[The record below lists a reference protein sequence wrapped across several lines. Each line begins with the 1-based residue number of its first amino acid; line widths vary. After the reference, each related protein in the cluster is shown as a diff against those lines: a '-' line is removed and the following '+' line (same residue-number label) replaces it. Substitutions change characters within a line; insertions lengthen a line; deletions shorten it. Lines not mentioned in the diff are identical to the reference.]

1 MATLSPLAVPPPA
14 DPDYPETDGKPI
26 GETDFHITAILTL
39 LQLLRDFFAPEEQV
53 YVGGDMMFYYEKDN
67 PKAVRAPDV
76 FVVKGIGKHK
86 RRIYKLWEERALP
99 CTIFEITSKQSRAED
114 LKVKY
119 ALYERLGVQEYFLFD
134 PLGEYLAAPLQG
146 FVLLGGR
153 YQPLSLAPDGTLTSQ
168 ALGLRV
174 RPEGDLLRI
183 IDAVT
188 GQVIPTSSE
197 ALELARRER
206 QRAQIEAQRAE
217 TEAQR
222 AETEAQRAETE
233 AKKAAAEAQRA
244 DAAET
249 RIAQLQAEL
258 ERLRGG

>member
-1 MATLSPLAVPPPA
+1 MAPIAPLAVPPPA

-39 LQLLRDFFAPEEQV
+39 LQLLRDFFAAEEQV

-76 FVVKGIGKHK
+76 FVVKGVGKHK
-86 RRIYKLWEERALP
+86 RRIYKLWEELAGARPAVP
-99 CTIFEITSKQSRAED
+99 CAIFEITSKETRKED

-134 PLGEYLAAPLQG
+134 PLGEYLAPPLQG
-146 FVLLGGR
+146 FALLGGR
-153 YQPLSLAPDGTLTSQ
+153 YQPLSLAPDGTLASRV
-168 ALGLRV
+168 LGLRV

-183 IDAVT
+183 IDALT

-222 AETEAQRAETE
+222 A
-233 AKKAAAEAQRA
+233 

>member
-134 PLGEYLAAPLQG
+134 PLGEYLAPPLQG
-146 FVLLGGR
+146 FALLGGR
-153 YQPLSLAPDGTLTSQ
+153 YQPLSLAPDGTLASR

-188 GQVIPTSSE
+188 GRVIPTSSE

-206 QRAQIEAQRAE
+206 QRAQI
-217 TEAQR
+217 EAQR